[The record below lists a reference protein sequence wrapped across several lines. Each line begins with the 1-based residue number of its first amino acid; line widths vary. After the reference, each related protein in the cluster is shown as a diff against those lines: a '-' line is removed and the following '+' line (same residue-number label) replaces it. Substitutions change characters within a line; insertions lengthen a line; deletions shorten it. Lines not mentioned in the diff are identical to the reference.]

1 MNKKN
6 LKRSSLLLAA
16 LMMLSAAGCS
26 NNAASNNTVAN
37 NNNNG
42 GNTASEK
49 PAKITAMVDIMDV
62 SDENGR
68 AEVTAK
74 YKELTGIELEIIQP
88 VHNQYYEKV
97 NLAFAS
103 GDLPDVIE
111 LAPSDNSAFLTYSS
125 QGALVDITSMVEGS
139 EILAK
144 ANQTLVNGMK
154 VDGKLYGFPNDL
166 GNGTVTLVRKDWLD
180 NVGAKVPTNYN
191 EYLDMLRKFTFNDP
205 DKNGQNDTK
214 GVTGAGLDNITD
226 NYRYIL
232 DFMQDAVPGFTKKN
246 GKWVDG
252 FQEPEM
258 KAAMERIVAA
268 YKEGLIDQDIITN
281 KTSTAREKV
290 INGEVG
296 VISYWAGTW
305 NLNLQQK
312 TEKIDPNAKIVTI
325 PAIQEVSYINR
336 VPAAYCITAACE
348 NPEAAFKYFI
358 EFAHDG
364 GEGQMLFTYGVEGLT
379 YEIKDGKGAMLPQKV
394 DPNTKFKKTFL
405 DPSIPVIAFE
415 KEVFAVDPLIK
426 ESSQIFQSKMVQAQ
440 MPAITDTYIKMN
452 ADIIEARSTTFSKI
466 LLGEYTIEEGLA
478 QYAKKVKEELKMDT
492 ILQEMNA
499 K

>member
-1 MNKKN
+1 MNSKN

-26 NNAASNNTVAN
+26 NNSANGN
-37 NNNNG
+37 NNNANNS
-42 GNTASEK
+42 NTSTEK
-49 PAKITAMVDIMDV
+49 PAKITAMLDIMDV
-62 SDENGR
+62 SEENGR
-68 AEVTAK
+68 AEVLAK

-125 QGALVDITSMVEGS
+125 QGALVDITSLVESS

-166 GNGTVTLVRKDWLD
+166 GNGTVTMVRKDWLD
-180 NVGAKVPTNYN
+180 KVGAKVPTNYN

-205 DKNGQNDTK
+205 DGNGKNDTK

-232 DFMQDAVPGFTKKN
+232 DFMQDAVPGFTKKD

-258 KAAMERIVAA
+258 KAALERIVAA
-268 YKEGLIDQDIITN
+268 YKEGLIDQDIVTN

-296 VISYWAGTW
+296 TISYWAGTW

-312 TEKIDPNAKIVTI
+312 TEKVNPNAQIITI
-325 PAIQEVSYINR
+325 PAIEEVSYINR
-336 VPAAYCITAACE
+336 VPAAYCITSASE
-348 NPEAAFKYFI
+348 NPEAVFKYFI

-364 GEGQMLFTYGVEGLT
+364 GDGQMLFTYGVEGLT
-379 YEIKDGKGAMLPQKV
+379 YQITDGKGEMLPQKV
-394 DPNTKFKKTFL
+394 DPTTKFKKTCL
-405 DPSIPVIAFE
+405 DPSIPVIPLNNE
-415 KEVFAVDPLIK
+415 IFAIDPLIK
-426 ESSQIFQSKMVQAQ
+426 ESSSIFQSKMVQAQ
-440 MPAITDTYIKMN
+440 MPAITETYIKMN

-466 LLGEYTIEEGLA
+466 LLGEYTVEDGLA
-478 QYAKKVKEELKMDT
+478 QYAKKVKDELKMDT